1 MPGTIRRL
9 STYRFRE
16 TDRLLFDANVW
27 LFLYSPQYGPNDNRV
42 RIYSAALKSM
52 LAAHSSIFIDALV
65 LSEFI
70 NTWARF
76 AYNKLPASAKPKDFK
91 AYRNSASFK
100 PVAKAISDACRRI
113 LRHAT
118 RIDSEF
124 SSLDMD
130 AALNGYESGKM
141 DFNDYILAKLCNK
154 KGVVLVTHDADLKG
168 LTLNILTEN
177 TRLLS

>member
-16 TDRLLFDANVW
+16 TDRLLFDANIW

-42 RIYSAALKSM
+42 RIYSAALKRV
-52 LAAHSSIFIDALV
+52 LAASSPIFIDALV

-76 AYNKLPASAKPKDFK
+76 TYNKLPAPAKPKDFK
-91 AYRNSASFK
+91 AYRNSLAFK

-124 SSLDMD
+124 SSLDID
-130 AALNGYESGKM
+130 AALSGYEAGKL
-141 DFNDYILAKLCNK
+141 DFNDYVLAELCNT
-154 KGVVLVTHDADLKG
+154 KGLALVTHDADLKG
-168 LTLNILTEN
+168 QTLNILTEN
-177 TRLLS
+177 TRLLT

>member
-16 TDRLLFDANVW
+16 TDRLLFDANIW

-42 RIYSAALKSM
+42 RIYSAALKSV
-52 LAAHSSIFIDALV
+52 LAAHSPIFIDTLV

-76 AYNKLPASAKPKDFK
+76 AYNKLRAPAKPKDFK
-91 AYRNSASFK
+91 AYRNSLAFK

-124 SSLDMD
+124 SSLDID
-130 AALNGYESGKM
+130 AALSGYEAGKL
-141 DFNDYILAKLCNK
+141 DFNDYVLAELCNT
-154 KGVVLVTHDADLKG
+154 KGLALVTHDADLKG
-168 LTLNILTEN
+168 QTLNILTEN
-177 TRLLS
+177 TRLLT